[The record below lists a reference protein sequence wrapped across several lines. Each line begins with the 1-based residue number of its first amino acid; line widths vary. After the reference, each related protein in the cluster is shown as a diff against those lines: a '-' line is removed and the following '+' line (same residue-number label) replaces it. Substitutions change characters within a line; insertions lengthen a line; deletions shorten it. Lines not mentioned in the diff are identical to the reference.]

1 MMNIYKD
8 NDNKNKFIEMLI
20 LLSFLLNDAVE
31 RWLYDNYSYKDDDFK
46 MMIQKIKLM
55 MMMMRK
61 EDL

>member
-1 MMNIYKD
+1 
-8 NDNKNKFIEMLI
+8 MLI

-31 RWLYDNYSYKDDDFK
+31 RWLYDNYSYTDDDFK